1 MLDFSIFAITSIL
14 LTIFCYH
21 HGVYHTWQDKL
32 FIHYDTKT
40 FFSTNIFTD
49 TIFSV
54 WKCQDSGADMVGDDK
69 EHNFV
74 ACIEN

>member
-1 MLDFSIFAITSIL
+1 MLDFLIFAITSIL

-32 FIHYDTKT
+32 FIHFDTKT

-49 TIFSV
+49 TILWV
-54 WKCQDSGADMVGDDK
+54 RKCQDSGADMVGDDK
-69 EHNFV
+69 EHNFD

>member
-1 MLDFSIFAITSIL
+1 MN
-14 LTIFCYH
+14 H
-21 HGVYHTWQDKL
+21 N
-32 FIHYDTKT
+32 DTKT

-69 EHNFV
+69 EYNFV
-74 ACIEN
+74 ACIENWDLSI